1 MRKKQKINKK
11 KQSQRAYKGFIFLVN
26 WHKNKFDVIPYIS
39 NIASQNSNLD
49 TKIDNLVNYCSNH
62 KLSIIK
68 KYSIC
73 AKRKDT
79 RYIKNLYE
87 DVKAL
92 PNKHINIVAY
102 SVNDLLP
109 DTKMLELFDNLIK
122 TGKVSLHFCR
132 ENLIYNSQTPASEFV
147 RLHAVVLFS
156 QYHNIKS
163 IPKENLQSLA
173 NEMYIR
179 QMQENIKANI
189 LKNQ

>member
-1 MRKKQKINKK
+1 MTQAIIYARVT
-11 KQSQRAYKGFIFLVN
+11 SQ
-26 WHKNKFDVIPYIS
+26 H
-39 NIASQNSNLD
+39 SNLD
-49 TKIDNLVNYCSNH
+49 TKIDNLVNYCSSY

-68 KYSIC
+68 EYSIC
-73 AKRKDT
+73 ARRKDT
-79 RYIKNLYE
+79 RYIKNLYK
-87 DVKAL
+87 DVMAL

-132 ENLIYNSQTPASEFV
+132 ENLIYNSQTPDSEFV

-179 QMQENIKANI
+179 QIQGNIKANI

>member
-1 MRKKQKINKK
+1 MTQAIIYAR
-11 KQSQRAYKGFIFLVN
+11 V
-26 WHKNKFDVIPYIS
+26 
-39 NIASQNSNLD
+39 ASQHSNLD

-68 KYSIC
+68 EYSIC

-102 SVNDLLP
+102 SVNDVLP

-132 ENLIYNSQTPASEFV
+132 ENLIYNSQTPDSEFV

-179 QMQENIKANI
+179 QMQGNIRANI

>member
-1 MRKKQKINKK
+1 MTQAIIYAR
-11 KQSQRAYKGFIFLVN
+11 V
-26 WHKNKFDVIPYIS
+26 
-39 NIASQNSNLD
+39 ASQHSNLD

-68 KYSIC
+68 EYSIC

-102 SVNDLLP
+102 SVNDVLP

-132 ENLIYNSQTPASEFV
+132 ENLIYNSQTPD
-147 RLHAVVLFS
+147 
-156 QYHNIKS
+156 
-163 IPKENLQSLA
+163 
-173 NEMYIR
+173 
-179 QMQENIKANI
+179 
-189 LKNQ
+189 

>member
-1 MRKKQKINKK
+1 MTQAIIYAR
-11 KQSQRAYKGFIFLVN
+11 V
-26 WHKNKFDVIPYIS
+26 
-39 NIASQNSNLD
+39 ASQHSNLD

-68 KYSIC
+68 EYSIC

-109 DTKMLELFDNLIK
+109 DTKMLELFGNLVK
-122 TGKVSLHFCR
+122 TRKVSLHFCR
-132 ENLIYNSQTPASEFV
+132 EHLIYNSQTPMSEIV
-147 RLHAVVLFS
+147 RLYLVILKCK
-156 QYHNIKS
+156 YHNVKS
-163 IPKENLQSLA
+163 IPKKKLQSLA
-173 NEMYIR
+173 DKIYIT
-179 QMQENIKANI
+179 QMQESIKANI

>member
-1 MRKKQKINKK
+1 MTQAIIYAR
-11 KQSQRAYKGFIFLVN
+11 V
-26 WHKNKFDVIPYIS
+26 
-39 NIASQNSNLD
+39 ASQHSNLD

-68 KYSIC
+68 EYSIC

-132 ENLIYNSQTPASEFV
+132 ENFIYNSQTPDSEFV

-179 QMQENIKANI
+179 QMQGNIRANI

>member
-1 MRKKQKINKK
+1 MTQAI
-11 KQSQRAYKGFIFLVN
+11 IFARV
-26 WHKNKFDVIPYIS
+26 
-39 NIASQNSNLD
+39 ASQHSNLD
-49 TKIDNLVNYCSNH
+49 TKIDNLVNYCSSH
-62 KLSIIK
+62 KLSIIE

-79 RYIKNLYE
+79 RYLKNLYE

-109 DTKMLELFDNLIK
+109 NTKMLELFDNLIK
-122 TGKVSLHFCR
+122 TGMVSLHFCK

-147 RLHAVVLFS
+147 RLHAAVLFS
-156 QYHNIKS
+156 QYHDIKS
-163 IPKENLQSLA
+163 VPKENLQSLA

-189 LKNQ
+189 LKNK

>member
-1 MRKKQKINKK
+1 MTQAILFAR
-11 KQSQRAYKGFIFLVN
+11 V
-26 WHKNKFDVIPYIS
+26 
-39 NIASQNSNLD
+39 ASQHSNLD
-49 TKIDNLVNYCSNH
+49 TKIDNLVNYCSSH

-68 KYSIC
+68 EYSIY

-122 TGKVSLHFCR
+122 TGTVSLHFCR

-147 RLHAVVLFS
+147 RLHATVLFS

-189 LKNQ
+189 LKNK

>member
-1 MRKKQKINKK
+1 MTQAIIYAR
-11 KQSQRAYKGFIFLVN
+11 V
-26 WHKNKFDVIPYIS
+26 
-39 NIASQNSNLD
+39 ASQHSNLD

-68 KYSIC
+68 EYSIC

-102 SVNDLLP
+102 SVNDVLP

-122 TGKVSLHFCR
+122 TGKVSLHFCK
-132 ENLIYNSQTPASEFV
+132 ENLIYNSQTPTSEFV
-147 RLHAVVLFS
+147 KLNAAVLLA
-156 QYHNIKS
+156 QYHNNIES
-163 IPKENLQSLA
+163 IPKEKLQSLA
-173 NEMYIR
+173 DEMYIR
-179 QMQENIKANI
+179 QMQENIKANH

>member
-1 MRKKQKINKK
+1 MTKAIIFARVT
-11 KQSQRAYKGFIFLVN
+11 SQ
-26 WHKNKFDVIPYIS
+26 HS
-39 NIASQNSNLD
+39 NIDA
-49 TKIDNLVNYCSNH
+49 KIDNLVNYCSNH

-68 KYSIC
+68 EYSIC

-122 TGKVSLHFCR
+122 TGNVSLHFYK
-132 ENLIYNSQTPASEFV
+132 ENLIYDSQTPTSEFV
-147 RLHAVVLFS
+147 RLKAEVLFS
-156 QYHNIKS
+156 QYNNIKS
-163 IPKENLQSLA
+163 IPKEKLQSLA
-173 NEMYIR
+173 DEMYIFK
-179 QMQENIKANI
+179 MQENIKANL

>member
-1 MRKKQKINKK
+1 MTQAIIYAR
-11 KQSQRAYKGFIFLVN
+11 V
-26 WHKNKFDVIPYIS
+26 
-39 NIASQNSNLD
+39 ASQHSNLD

-68 KYSIC
+68 EYSIC
-73 AKRKDT
+73 AKYKDT
-79 RYIKNLYE
+79 CYLKNLYE

-147 RLHAVVLFS
+147 RLRAVVLFS

>member
-1 MRKKQKINKK
+1 MTQAIIYAR
-11 KQSQRAYKGFIFLVN
+11 V
-26 WHKNKFDVIPYIS
+26 
-39 NIASQNSNLD
+39 ASQHSNLD
-49 TKIDNLVNYCSNH
+49 SSNH

-68 KYSIC
+68 EYSIC

-102 SVNDLLP
+102 SVNDVLP

-132 ENLIYNSQTPASEFV
+132 ENLIYNSQTPDSEFV

-179 QMQENIKANI
+179 QMQGNIKANI
-189 LKNQ
+189 LKYQ

>member
-1 MRKKQKINKK
+1 MTQAIIYAR
-11 KQSQRAYKGFIFLVN
+11 V
-26 WHKNKFDVIPYIS
+26 
-39 NIASQNSNLD
+39 ASQHSNLD

-68 KYSIC
+68 EYSIC

-132 ENLIYNSQTPASEFV
+132 ENLIYNSQTPDSEFV
-147 RLHAVVLFS
+147 MLHAVVLFS

-179 QMQENIKANI
+179 QMQGNIRANI

>member
-1 MRKKQKINKK
+1 MTQAILFAR
-11 KQSQRAYKGFIFLVN
+11 V
-26 WHKNKFDVIPYIS
+26 
-39 NIASQNSNLD
+39 ASQHSNLD
-49 TKIDNLVNYCSNH
+49 TKIDNLVNYCSSH

-73 AKRKDT
+73 AKYKDT
-79 RYIKNLYE
+79 CYLKHLYE

-147 RLHAVVLFS
+147 RLHAAVLFS

>member
-1 MRKKQKINKK
+1 MTQAIIYAR
-11 KQSQRAYKGFIFLVN
+11 V
-26 WHKNKFDVIPYIS
+26 
-39 NIASQNSNLD
+39 ASQNSNLD

-73 AKRKDT
+73 AKRKDI

>member
-1 MRKKQKINKK
+1 MTQAIIYAR
-11 KQSQRAYKGFIFLVN
+11 V
-26 WHKNKFDVIPYIS
+26 
-39 NIASQNSNLD
+39 ASQHSNLD

-68 KYSIC
+68 EYSIC

-132 ENLIYNSQTPASEFV
+132 ENLIYNSQTPDSEFV

-179 QMQENIKANI
+179 QTQGNIKANI

>member
-1 MRKKQKINKK
+1 MTQAIIYAR
-11 KQSQRAYKGFIFLVN
+11 V
-26 WHKNKFDVIPYIS
+26 
-39 NIASQNSNLD
+39 ASQHSNLD

-68 KYSIC
+68 EYSIC

-122 TGKVSLHFCR
+122 TGKVNLHFCR
-132 ENLIYNSQTPASEFV
+132 ENLIYNSQTPDSEFV

-179 QMQENIKANI
+179 QMQENIRANI

>member
-1 MRKKQKINKK
+1 MTQAIIY
-11 KQSQRAYKGFIFLVN
+11 AIV
-26 WHKNKFDVIPYIS
+26 
-39 NIASQNSNLD
+39 ASQHSNLD

-68 KYSIC
+68 EYSIC

-132 ENLIYNSQTPASEFV
+132 ENLIYNSQTPDSEFV

-179 QMQENIKANI
+179 QMQGNIRANI

>member
-1 MRKKQKINKK
+1 MIDK
-11 KQSQRAYKGFIFLVN
+11 AY
-26 WHKNKFDVIPYIS
+26 
-39 NIASQNSNLD
+39 
-49 TKIDNLVNYCSNH
+49 
-62 KLSIIK
+62 
-68 KYSIC
+68 
-73 AKRKDT
+73 T

>member
-1 MRKKQKINKK
+1 MTQAIIYAR
-11 KQSQRAYKGFIFLVN
+11 V
-26 WHKNKFDVIPYIS
+26 
-39 NIASQNSNLD
+39 ASQHSNLD

-68 KYSIC
+68 EYSIC

-132 ENLIYNSQTPASEFV
+132 ENLIYNSQTPDSEFV

-179 QMQENIKANI
+179 QMQENIRANI

>member
-1 MRKKQKINKK
+1 MTQAIIYAR
-11 KQSQRAYKGFIFLVN
+11 V
-26 WHKNKFDVIPYIS
+26 
-39 NIASQNSNLD
+39 ASQHSNLD

-68 KYSIC
+68 EYSIC

-132 ENLIYNSQTPASEFV
+132 ENLIYNSQTPDSEFV

-173 NEMYIR
+173 NDMYIR
-179 QMQENIKANI
+179 QMQGNIRANI

>member
-1 MRKKQKINKK
+1 MTQAIIYAR
-11 KQSQRAYKGFIFLVN
+11 V
-26 WHKNKFDVIPYIS
+26 
-39 NIASQNSNLD
+39 ASQNSNLD

-102 SVNDLLP
+102 SVNDLLL
-109 DTKMLELFDNLIK
+109 DTTRYKN
-122 TGKVSLHFCR
+122 
-132 ENLIYNSQTPASEFV
+132 V
-147 RLHAVVLFS
+147 RIV
-156 QYHNIKS
+156 
-163 IPKENLQSLA
+163 
-173 NEMYIR
+173 
-179 QMQENIKANI
+179 
-189 LKNQ
+189 

>member
-1 MRKKQKINKK
+1 MTNAI
-11 KQSQRAYKGFIFLVN
+11 IFTRVN
-26 WHKNKFDVIPYIS
+26 T
-39 NIASQNSNLD
+39 QNSNID
-49 TKIDNLVNYCSNH
+49 TKIDKLINYCCDN

-68 KYSIC
+68 EYSIC

-102 SVNDLLP
+102 SVNDVLP

-132 ENLIYNSQTPASEFV
+132 ENLIYNSQTPDSEFV

-179 QMQENIKANI
+179 QMQGNIRANI

>member
-1 MRKKQKINKK
+1 MTQAIIYAR
-11 KQSQRAYKGFIFLVN
+11 V
-26 WHKNKFDVIPYIS
+26 
-39 NIASQNSNLD
+39 ASQHSNLD

-68 KYSIC
+68 EYSIC

-102 SVNDLLP
+102 SVNDVLP

-132 ENLIYNSQTPASEFV
+132 ENLIYNSQTPDSEFV

-179 QMQENIKANI
+179 QMQGNIKANI

>member
-1 MRKKQKINKK
+1 MTQAIIYARVT
-11 KQSQRAYKGFIFLVN
+11 SQ
-26 WHKNKFDVIPYIS
+26 H
-39 NIASQNSNLD
+39 SNLD
-49 TKIDNLVNYCSNH
+49 TKIDNLVNYCSSH

-68 KYSIC
+68 EYSIC

-102 SVNDLLP
+102 SVKDLLP
-109 DTKMLELFDNLIK
+109 DTEMLELFDNLIK
-122 TGKVSLHFCR
+122 TGKVCLHFCR
-132 ENLIYNSQTPASEFV
+132 ENLIYNSQTPASEFL
-147 RLHAVVLFS
+147 RLNAAVLFS

-163 IPKENLQSLA
+163 IPKENLRFLA

>member
-1 MRKKQKINKK
+1 MTQAIIYAR
-11 KQSQRAYKGFIFLVN
+11 V
-26 WHKNKFDVIPYIS
+26 
-39 NIASQNSNLD
+39 ASQHSNLD

-68 KYSIC
+68 EYSIC

-132 ENLIYNSQTPASEFV
+132 ENLIYNSQTPDSEFV

-179 QMQENIKANI
+179 QMQGNIIANI

>member
-1 MRKKQKINKK
+1 MTQAIIYAR
-11 KQSQRAYKGFIFLVN
+11 V
-26 WHKNKFDVIPYIS
+26 
-39 NIASQNSNLD
+39 ASQHSNLD

-68 KYSIC
+68 EYSIC

-132 ENLIYNSQTPASEFV
+132 ENLIYNSQTPDSEFV

-179 QMQENIKANI
+179 QMQGNIRANI

>member
-1 MRKKQKINKK
+1 MTQAIIFARVI
-11 KQSQRAYKGFIFLVN
+11 SQHSHI
-26 WHKNKFDVIPYIS
+26 
-39 NIASQNSNLD
+39 D

-68 KYSIC
+68 EYSIR
-73 AKRKDT
+73 AKHKDT
-79 RYIKNLYE
+79 SYIKILYE

-102 SVNDLLP
+102 SVKDLLP
-109 DTKMLELFDNLIK
+109 DTEMLELFDNLIK

-132 ENLIYNSQTPASEFV
+132 ENLIYNSQTPTSEFV

-156 QYHNIKS
+156 QYHNIES
-163 IPKENLQSLA
+163 TPKENLQSLA
-173 NEMYIR
+173 NEMYILQR
-179 QMQENIKANI
+179 QEDIKANI